1 MTNFLYP
8 GAYVDS
14 AFKIDY
20 EYLWK
25 RGFRGLLFDVDN
37 TLTMHNVDAERREA
51 NFFVHLRKLGFK
63 TVILSN
69 NKRERVE
76 PFAKLLKTPFIHRAH
91 KPLSRAYI
99 NAMKM
104 IGTNID
110 NTLFVGDQLY
120 TDIVGANVV
129 GLKSILVRP
138 ISSKEAF
145 WIKLKRIIEIPVL
158 AMYKINH
165 KINDINF

>member
-14 AFKIDY
+14 AFTIDY
-20 EYLWK
+20 KKLWEK
-25 RGFRGLLFDVDN
+25 GFRGLLFDVDN
-37 TLTMHNVDAERREA
+37 TLTMHNVEAEKREA

-69 NKRERVE
+69 NKKERVE

-99 NAMKM
+99 KAMKM
-104 IGTNID
+104 IGTNVN

-129 GLKSILVRP
+129 GLKSILVRT
-138 ISSKEAF
+138 ISPKEAF
-145 WIKLKRIIEIPVL
+145 WIKLKRIIEVPVIAL
-158 AMYKINH
+158 YKINH
-165 KINDINF
+165 KKNDINF